1 MPPLRFSLVQRTTSL
16 QTGRGESPSP
26 ALSSDLDIATVVMER
41 DADRQAVMTLA
52 TQCRSADPAGQ
63 FAPAGLLT
71 ELRGRPGRAVHAWLA
86 WPSGAVTRAAAAA
99 GCVDSGPL
107 GLVAL
112 VVAGEV
118 PRPRFSIAWLLVHP
132 DARRRGIATALVAR
146 AVAHAES
153 LGASRVFAETLSS
166 WPAAVGFWRAV
177 GCEQES

>member
-1 MPPLRFSLVQRTTSL
+1 M
-16 QTGRGESPSP
+16 
-26 ALSSDLDIATVVMER
+26 DR

-52 TQCRSADPAGQ
+52 ARCRAADPAGH

-86 WPSGAVTRAAAAA
+86 WPMGAVVREAA
-99 GCVDSGPL
+99 GTCVYEDLL

-118 PRPRFSIAWLLVHP
+118 ARPRFSIAWLLVHP
-132 DARRRGIATALVAR
+132 DARRRGIATALVAH

-153 LGASRVFAETLSS
+153 LGATRVFAETLSS
-166 WPAAVGFWRAV
+166 WPAAVGFWRTV

>member
-1 MPPLRFSLVQRTTSL
+1 MSPLRFSLVRKTTSL
-16 QTGRGESPSP
+16 QTGRGESPS
-26 ALSSDLDIATVVMER
+26 LTLDIATVVMDR
-41 DADRQAVMTLA
+41 DADRQGVMTLA
-52 TQCRSADPAGQ
+52 TRCRSADPAGH

-86 WPSGAVTRAAAAA
+86 WPTGAAA
-99 GCVDSGPL
+99 GDCVSNGPL

-132 DARRRGIATALVAR
+132 DARRRGIATALVAH

-153 LGASRVFAETLSS
+153 LGATRVFAETLSS
-166 WPAAVGFWRAV
+166 WPVAVGFWRSI
-177 GCEQES
+177 GLEQET